1 MPKPSV
7 RIFIVDD
14 QPLVREHLTG
24 LLEQQSGWKVC
35 GQAVD
40 LDAGLVGISQHLPD
54 LVLVDWNMP
63 VMDGVTFVQELRRLA
78 GGARPKVVLC
88 TIESDMAHITEAM
101 SLGADEYIMKP
112 FDLEILA
119 GKLTAIGIAVAAM
132 PLRADPLAKAE

>member
-1 MPKPSV
+1 M
-7 RIFIVDD
+7 IA
-14 QPLVREHLTG
+14 QLGLTVSEAEDG
-24 LLEQQSGWKVC
+24 AK
-35 GQAVD
+35 
-40 LDAGLVGISQHLPD
+40 GLVSCRAAMPD